1 MGPGLLIPMC
11 WGIGESIRWLGMLRK
26 NRKDILLN
34 KYGGNISQVA
44 KTMRISRNTVYRK
57 MKKYKFGL

>member
-1 MGPGLLIPMC
+1 
-11 WGIGESIRWLGMLRK
+11 MLRK